1 MEQVQRRYVKFESDT
16 LVIKGIGFE
25 FEEAEGYTVLPVDDF
40 SLLEPFFTLKKI
52 PSEYYPLIVD
62 SNIVGFRRKEIFESQ
77 IVLNTEDEVVRAL
90 RSFENFIA
98 SARIITEATD
108 KGLTLIYD
116 PNYFDT
122 ITNQENIDRL
132 TLVKDKVYNLYVTRK
147 GNPFAIYDSFEITL
161 EPFITKGTMSLPYQ
175 GPKDISVYVV
185 AKN

>member
-1 MEQVQRRYVKFESDT
+1 MEQVQRRYVKFKSDS

-25 FEEAEGYTVLPVDDF
+25 LEEEQGYTVLPVDDF
-40 SLLEPFFTLKKI
+40 SLVEPFFTLKKI
-52 PSEYYPLIVD
+52 PSEYYPLVVEG
-62 SNIVGFRRKEIFESQ
+62 NIVGFRRKEIFESQ
-77 IVLNTEDEVVRAL
+77 IVLNTEDEIVRSL

-98 SARIITEATD
+98 SARIVTDTTD

-116 PNYFDT
+116 PNYFDA

-147 GNPFAIYDSFEITL
+147 GDPFAIYDSFELTL
-161 EPFITKGTMSLPYQ
+161 EPFVTTGSLTLPYQ
-175 GPKDISVYVV
+175 GPKEISVYVV